1 MEPLEQVKILAEALR
16 QIGALAVEPG
26 ADPIGALLAAQ
37 KIAEEALILAG
48 LE

>member
-16 QIGALAVEPG
+16 QIGAIAVEPG
-26 ADPIGALLAAQ
+26 ADPMSALLEAQ
-37 KIAEEALILAG
+37 KIAEEALTLAG